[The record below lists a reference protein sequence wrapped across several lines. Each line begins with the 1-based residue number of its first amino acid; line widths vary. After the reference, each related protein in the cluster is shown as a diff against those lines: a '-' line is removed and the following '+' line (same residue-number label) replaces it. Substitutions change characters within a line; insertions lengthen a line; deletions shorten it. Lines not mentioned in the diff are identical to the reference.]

1 MDDHT
6 GAAPPALVAPTKS
19 DRSPDMAYTD
29 DAVKARLSALNESQ
43 DSIVGVAQWVMFH
56 RRHADRTA
64 TLWLEKIKDSGVNKR
79 LNLIYVANEV
89 AQQSK
94 ARRKD
99 DFLIAFSPILAE
111 AVATAYRGATNEV
124 QEKLRRVVEVW
135 RQRQI
140 FEEGIQETIEKR
152 IEELD
157 KNRTGKRM
165 LGGSLFSGGS
175 GSAAPPE
182 IAPLVPLQIAVAK
195 ANATTTTAS
204 ATANTEYEKILD
216 PNKSAPSPPVHAA
229 RLSALLKNL
238 ASAEGAVSESI
249 KARHA
254 LIGGLEKI
262 LETNRS
268 KLAAEEKQHAEMVER
283 KGIIETRKREV
294 EDSIVRGISSAEAS
308 PAGQGSPGAEN
319 GTNGNGRISAS
330 AEPDRPNVE
339 ALTPPPMESFTPTEP
354 PTLELKPEAAVNME
368 TGANTSGGLEQ
379 GTAGVFA
386 SAYQQSSLS
395 PQQLYGGVANLGL
408 PGGGTAKKRKL
419 DDGYEGFGAG
429 EDAMADLDE
438 DVAELLRAESGGN

>member
-1 MDDHT
+1 
-6 GAAPPALVAPTKS
+6 
-19 DRSPDMAYTD
+19 MAYTD

-94 ARRKD
+94 ARRKN

-238 ASAEGAVSESI
+238 ANAEGAVSEGI

-268 KLAAEEKQHAEMVER
+268 KLAAEEKQHAEIVER

-294 EDSIVRGISSAEAS
+294 EDSIMRGISSAEGS

-339 ALTPPPMESFTPTEP
+339 ALTPPPMESFTPTESP
-354 PTLELKPEAAVNME
+354 ILELKSDVAATIEASAHAM
-368 TGANTSGGLEQ
+368 GGLEQ
-379 GTAGVFA
+379 GPGGVFA
-386 SAYQQSSLS
+386 SAYQQSLLS
-395 PQQLYGGVANLGL
+395 PQQQYSGAANLGL
-408 PGGGTAKKRKL
+408 SGGGTAKKRKL